1 MPFKGINAAPGL
13 AIGPCLVLD
22 EIQHPDLTNQKIGD
36 EQVLQEIDKLEGA
49 LTLAGKQ
56 LSQLFDRASAA
67 GLNELAAVI
76 QAHQMMLEDPRL
88 TEQFLAGVATD
99 HLTAAGAVQKAI
111 KVQAVIFEKL
121 DDAYLRERAN
131 DIRDIGRR
139 LVNLLL
145 GFTEPD
151 IRLLP
156 EPLILVARNITPS
169 MMATVNVNR
178 LLGIV
183 AEIGGKNSHTAILAN
198 HLGIPA
204 VLGCQSVVTVA
215 KAQPCGTLVAVDGS
229 KGLVHI
235 GVTREQEAI
244 LQADAD
250 RRAAVKVSLA
260 SLKDQPTLTKDGVA
274 IRLAANVMGPGDVEK
289 VLAVGAEGVGLYR
302 TEFLF
307 MDRDKA
313 PEEEEQYLA
322 YRAVVEGLG
331 GRPVIIRTVDI
342 GGDKPVNY
350 LNLPKNENPFLDCR
364 SLLVCLEHDDLFL
377 TQLRAIL
384 RAAVHGQALILFP
397 MVRSVD
403 EVRAAKTK
411 LDQARHQLRLRG
423 EPFAE
428 SIKIGVMVEI
438 PSTAVIA
445 DRLIQEVDF
454 LSIGSNDL
462 TQYTLAVDRTN
473 ESIRDLYNC
482 FHPAVLRLVK
492 SSIDAALKAGGAK
505 FASLCGEM
513 AGDPRATLL
522 LLGLGLQEF
531 SVAPANLL
539 LIRKIINSVDFAYA
553 RSVAEKAMQLGTIS
567 DVENDLTEALPEA
580 LRIYFDESI

>member
-1 MPFKGINAAPGL
+1 
-13 AIGPCLVLD
+13 
-22 EIQHPDLTNQKIGD
+22 
-36 EQVLQEIDKLEGA
+36 
-49 LTLAGKQ
+49 
-56 LSQLFDRASAA
+56 
-67 GLNELAAVI
+67 
-76 QAHQMMLEDPRL
+76 
-88 TEQFLAGVATD
+88 
-99 HLTAAGAVQKAI
+99 
-111 KVQAVIFEKL
+111 
-121 DDAYLRERAN
+121 
-131 DIRDIGRR
+131 
-139 LVNLLL
+139 
-145 GFTEPD
+145 
-151 IRLLP
+151 
-156 EPLILVARNITPS
+156 
-169 MMATVNVNR
+169 
-178 LLGIV
+178 
-183 AEIGGKNSHTAILAN
+183 
-198 HLGIPA
+198 
-204 VLGCQSVVTVA
+204 
-215 KAQPCGTLVAVDGS
+215 
-229 KGLVHI
+229 
-235 GVTREQEAI
+235 
-244 LQADAD
+244 
-250 RRAAVKVSLA
+250 
-260 SLKDQPTLTKDGVA
+260 
-274 IRLAANVMGPGDVEK
+274 
-289 VLAVGAEGVGLYR
+289 
-302 TEFLF
+302 